1 MMLEC
6 WQFKSDLR
14 PSFYVLNEKLNQILE
29 KYEQRR
35 TELQQQLQSEI
46 LYENKLN
53 SAQLNVNI
61 ANSGNLI
68 PPALEF
74 TNFSRPSSN
83 LPELPKRLTETVSH
97 KNTPSV
103 TPNCDKLFSNAAQSV
118 SLLGLLNQSQPNR
131 ADSILMRKY
140 PLLSE
145 NPKLLSPNQSTTS
158 DESKRH
164 TRQSESESDSQ
175 YFSGTDVSLL
185 YADSSQ
191 FSTASSA
198 YSNYSLPVPPDAI
211 KEASLVA
218 ASLAQT
224 PPSPPPLKSLK
235 KLLNVAS
242 AAYNL

>member
-1 MMLEC
+1 MLEC

-29 KYEQRR
+29 KYEKKRVQ
-35 TELQQQLQSEI
+35 LQQQLQTEI

-53 SAQLNVNI
+53 SAQLNVSI
-61 ANSGNLI
+61 GNAM

-74 TNFSRPSSN
+74 NFTRPTSN
-83 LPELPKRLTETVSH
+83 LPELPKRLENASL
-97 KNTPSV
+97 KSTPSV

-118 SLLGLLNQSQPNR
+118 SLLGLINQNNR
-131 ADSILMRKY
+131 GQDAMLMRKY
-140 PLLSE
+140 PLLSSE
-145 NPKLLSPNQSTTS
+145 NNAKLLSP

-175 YFSGTDVSLL
+175 YFSGTDASLL

-198 YSNYSLPVPPDAI
+198 YSNYSMPVPPDAI
-211 KEASLVA
+211 KEATLMA

>member
-29 KYEQRR
+29 KYELKRSQ
-35 TELQQQLQSEI
+35 LQQQLQSEI

-53 SAQLNVNI
+53 SAQLNVNT
-61 ANSGNLI
+61 ANPV
-68 PPALEF
+68 PPVLEF
-74 TNFSRPSSN
+74 NFTRPSSS
-83 LPELPKRLTETVSH
+83 LPEPPKRLLE
-97 KNTPSV
+97 PSA

-118 SLLGLLNQSQPNR
+118 SLLGLLNQNQPNR
-131 ADSILMRKY
+131 SDSILLRKY
-140 PLLSE
+140 PLLTAE
-145 NPKLLSPNQSTTS
+145 NPKLLSPNQSTSS

-198 YSNYSLPVPPDAI
+198 YSNYSIPVPPDAI

-235 KLLNVAS
+235 KLLHVAS